1 MLGVW
6 AWVPHTAYKLI
17 SSLPT
22 MALRPL
28 TQKLPSDI
36 VLLSS
41 LRTPITRAFKGGF
54 RHAYPED
61 LLGPIMAAAVTRANI
76 SPSDVQDVLIGN
88 VLAEL
93 GFAKAGRMTL
103 NHVGFPV
110 TTAFHTINRQCSSS
124 LQALNHVANM
134 IAVGQIEVG
143 LAGGV
148 ESMSRNYKA
157 TRGIPQDLSE
167 GLKGSS
173 VGSARDCIMSMG
185 ETSENVA
192 REFGISRAVQDK
204 FALESQRRAA
214 QARREGW
221 FDNEIVGVES
231 VDDEG
236 NAVMVESD
244 DGIREG
250 LTLEKLAGMKP
261 AFAEDGMSTAGNSSQ
276 LSDGASATILCRRS
290 FATSRGLTPIARYIA
305 THVSGCE
312 PRLMG
317 ISPTL
322 AIPALLSRVGLQ
334 IKDIDV
340 FELNEAFASQA
351 VYCIQKLGLD
361 EGKVNPHGGAIAL
374 GHPTGATGTRQL
386 ATLLGALERLG
397 GEVGVVSMCAS
408 TGLGVAGLFVRE

>member
-1 MLGVW
+1 M
-6 AWVPHTAYKLI
+6 
-17 SSLPT
+17 SLK
-22 MALRPL
+22 PL
-28 TQKLPSDI
+28 TQKLPTDI

-61 LLGPIMAAAVTRANI
+61 LLGPIMRAAVTRANI
-76 SPSDVQDVLIGN
+76 SPTDVQDVLIGN

-110 TTAFHTINRQCSSS
+110 TTAFHTVNRQCSSS
-124 LQALNHVANM
+124 LQAVNHVANM

-167 GLKGSS
+167 GLRGSE
-173 VGSARDCIMSMG
+173 VQSARDCVMSMG

-192 REFGISRAVQDK
+192 KEFGISRAVQDA

-214 QARREGW
+214 EARREGW
-221 FDNEIVGVES
+221 FDGEIVGVES

-236 NAVMVESD
+236 KRVLVDRD

-250 LTLEKLAGMKP
+250 LTLEKLSSMKP
-261 AFAEDGMSTAGNSSQ
+261 AFAEDGASTAGNSYV
-276 LSDGASATILCRRS
+276 IP
-290 FATSRGLTPIARYIA
+290 FPFTSHPFSNLIVICAQI
-305 THVSGCE
+305 
-312 PRLMG
+312 
-317 ISPTL
+317 PTL
-322 AIPALLSRVGLQ
+322 RRRLS
-334 IKDIDV
+334 
-340 FELNEAFASQA
+340 N
-351 VYCIQKLGLD
+351 
-361 EGKVNPHGGAIAL
+361 NPLPPFLRHLPRSYAHRTLHRNARLRLRTSTDGHLTYSCYPLAPRPHWPPDL
-374 GHPTGATGTRQL
+374 GH
-386 ATLLGALERLG
+386 
-397 GEVGVVSMCAS
+397 
-408 TGLGVAGLFVRE
+408 